1 MILRSF
7 TRRDAVRITLC
18 VVAAAAALWAVAA
31 AFGATF
37 NYRFGPV
44 RGTSRDPI
52 RPLLLA
58 AIAAG
63 LYVLLFGVAE
73 AKNEI
78 KRLTRMPAPVR
89 RWAPVFLVL
98 LTLGLGLRWSTYVA
112 GGSDCYGYV
121 SQADLWLNGHLRVA
135 QPWAAPF
142 EWPNADW
149 TFSPL
154 GYRPGPE
161 PHTIVPTYAAGMPM
175 MMALAKAVVGPMG
188 VYLVV
193 PILGALSVW
202 LTYRI
207 GKRLAGDLEGTI
219 AAALVATSPAAL
231 FSLMFPMGDIA
242 ATAFWTLAA
251 FIVLGR
257 RRIVLVLAGLASS
270 MAIVVR
276 PNLVPVA
283 GAIALMLVF
292 RRRPGRFA
300 FRSVLA
306 DLAVFA
312 TGLVPGIA
320 VVAALNAHLY
330 GSPFASAYGTTPD
343 LFAFDMG
350 RINVRRYALWFWQTQ
365 PAVAVLAGLGL
376 ILTGGFRP
384 RSGDEGPRVPP
395 KLVVVAMVAAVLLCY
410 LFYRAFDDWSYLR
423 FLLPA
428 FPFLMVAAAAGLA
441 RLARLVP
448 EPWRPTLVAVV
459 LIAIVASQSRTAINR
474 GVYELQASEYHYIS
488 SARAVEARVPAN
500 AMVICMQHSGSLR
513 YYGHRPT
520 LRWDWLPPE
529 WLDRAVASLQ
539 AHGYRPYLLLED
551 WEVPRFRQ
559 RFAGSEVGR
568 LLDRPIAVVSPGVA
582 LYDPIHE

>member
-1 MILRSF
+1 LILRSF
-7 TRRDAVRITLC
+7 TWRDAVRVALC
-18 VVAAAAALWAVAA
+18 VIVVAATVWAVAA

-37 NYRFGPV
+37 SYRLGPV
-44 RGTSRDPI
+44 RATSRDPF

-63 LYVLLFGVAE
+63 LYVLLFGVAAARE
-73 AKNEI
+73 ELE
-78 KRLTRMPAPVR
+78 RLARIPAPVL

-98 LTLGLGLRWSTYVA
+98 LTLGLGLRWSTYA
-112 GGSDCYGYV
+112 AAGSDSYGYV

-135 QPWAAPF
+135 QPWSAPF

-161 PHTIVPTYAAGMPM
+161 PHTIVPTYAAGVPM
-175 MMALAKAVVGPMG
+175 MMALAKAVVGPIG

-193 PILGALSVW
+193 PVLGALSVW
-202 LTYRI
+202 FTYRI
-207 GKRLAGDLEGTI
+207 GKRLAGDLEGTV
-219 AAALVATSPAAL
+219 AAALVATSPAVL
-231 FSLMFPMGDIA
+231 FSLMFPMSDIA
-242 ATAFWTLAA
+242 AMAFWTLAA
-251 FIVLGR
+251 FIALGR

-270 MAIVVR
+270 MAIIIR

-283 GAIALMLVF
+283 GAIALLLVF

-300 FRSVLA
+300 FRSILA

-312 TGLVPGIA
+312 TGLAPGI
-320 VVAALNAHLY
+320 VGVAALNAHLY
-330 GSPFASAYGTTPD
+330 GSPFASGYGNAPS
-343 LFAFDMG
+343 LFALGMG
-350 RINVRRYALWFWQTQ
+350 TVNARHYAAWLWQTQ
-365 PAVAVLAGLGL
+365 PAAVVLAGLGL

-384 RSGDEGPRVPP
+384 RHGDEGPRVPP
-395 KLVVVAMVAAVLLCY
+395 KLVVVAMIGAVLLCY
-410 LFYRAFDDWSYLR
+410 LFYLAFDDWWYLR

-428 FPFLMVAAAAGLA
+428 FPFVMVAAAAGLA
-441 RLARLVP
+441 RLARFAP
-448 EPWRPTLVAVV
+448 EPWRPAIIVFVLV
-459 LIAIVASQSRTAINR
+459 AIVASQSRTAINR
-474 GVYELQASEYHYIS
+474 GAYDLQAGEYHYITA
-488 SARAVEARVPAN
+488 ARAVDARVPAN

-520 LRWDWLPPE
+520 LRWDWLPPD
-529 WLDRAVASLQ
+529 WLDRAVASLE

-551 WEVPRFRQ
+551 WEVPRFRA
-559 RFAGSEVGR
+559 RFAGSAVAR